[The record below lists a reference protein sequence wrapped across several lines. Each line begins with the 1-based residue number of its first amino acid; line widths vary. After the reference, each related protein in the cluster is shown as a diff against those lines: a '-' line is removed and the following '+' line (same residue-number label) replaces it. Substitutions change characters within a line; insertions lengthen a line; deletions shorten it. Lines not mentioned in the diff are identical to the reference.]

1 MYRPNFQEKSLCIN
15 YISCFY
21 LFLVRT
27 INADALQDIVQ
38 NFWDAFSYSD
48 SKIDKEGHTEKI
60 VIEKILEY
68 IYPTG
73 N

>member
-21 LFLVRT
+21 LFLVRI
-27 INADALQDIVQ
+27 INALQDIIP
-38 NFWDAFSYSD
+38 NFWDAFSYSN

-60 VIEKILEY
+60 VIEKILA
-68 IYPTG
+68 IKNVPTKS
-73 N
+73 